1 MADWMIGDSDDCIS
15 IVTEAANPSPGAR
28 IRVGTGLKFNTSS
41 PPTST
46 QPGPSLTTSDVI
58 ANVGSCQKEPEGS
71 CQKEPESSKPPKAV
85 KRVTWK
91 DDNLETCHY
100 RRVRGARGTLV
111 RSKSKMCRGR
121 HVRYYTIGF
130 YDMETGREEYAS
142 FSQKQLISDTNSLPD
157 VDTSVIFDALR
168 MMDTSVLCD
177 GIKHTWIAENV
188 RVIGCNKLL
197 EQPCTNHEA
206 DLIIEE

>member
-46 QPGPSLTTSDVI
+46 QPGPSLATSVVI
-58 ANVGSCQKEPEGS
+58 ANVGS

-91 DDNLETCHY
+91 
-100 RRVRGARGTLV
+100 VGT
-111 RSKSKMCRGR
+111 
-121 HVRYYTIGF
+121 F
-130 YDMETGREEYAS
+130 S
-142 FSQKQLISDTNSLPD
+142 FFT
-157 VDTSVIFDALR
+157 
-168 MMDTSVLCD
+168 
-177 GIKHTWIAENV
+177 
-188 RVIGCNKLL
+188 
-197 EQPCTNHEA
+197 
-206 DLIIEE
+206 